1 LTKDSNLF
9 TILLTKKEKGSML
22 DEINIRNATYNDYSF
37 GYFIK
42 KITLKEYIE
51 KTWGWNTEYQKNTYR
66 KNFHTQNTYII
77 EIDKMKIGL
86 FEYEEKSNY
95 FEINQIFILPKYQN
109 KGIGSMILNQIIN
122 KAKDK
127 NIAIKLQVL
136 KINKEAKKLYIK
148 LGFTEY
154 NQTNTHILM
163 KM

>member
-1 LTKDSNLF
+1 LF
-9 TILLTKKEKGSML
+9 IVLLAEKEKDSML
-22 DEINIRNATYNDYSF
+22 DGINIRSATHNDYSF

-42 KITLKEYIE
+42 KITLKEHIE
-51 KTWGWNTEYQKNTYR
+51 KTWGWNTEFQKNTYR
-66 KNFHTQNTYII
+66 KNYHIQNTHII
-77 EIDKMKIGL
+77 EIDKTKIGL
-86 FEYEEKSNY
+86 FEYEEKSDF

-109 KGIGSMILNQIIN
+109 NGIGSMILRKIIN

-154 NQTNTHILM
+154 DQTNTHILM